1 MINFLRNLRR
11 NNMKNSKYI
20 TYSIGEIVL
29 VVIGILIALSINNWN
44 ENRKENKNEQLL
56 LEKLQTEHGYNL
68 DILTSDTSYIFG
80 ITESISAVYLN
91 LKEQNEDSDSIIAER
106 INDVLRITL
115 FEFSTEYLDRYI
127 NSSKVTNDEL
137 VTEFIELKE
146 LYSSLDLSS
155 KLTYDYK
162 MNKIIGWVE
171 ESLDFYNAEIEDV
184 NLLRNKVFINR
195 LIILESIEYGRLENF
210 KESIKKA
217 MKVDSLLATRL
228 SE

>member
-20 TYSIGEIVL
+20 TYAIGEIVL

-127 NSSKVTNDEL
+127 NTSKVTNDEL

>member
-1 MINFLRNLRR
+1 M
-11 NNMKNSKYI
+11 NSKYLK
-20 TYSIGEIVL
+20 YALGEIVL

-44 ENRKENKNEQLL
+44 ETRKENISERLL

-80 ITESISAVYLN
+80 IAESISAVYLN
-91 LKEQNEDSDSIIAER
+91 LKEQNKDSDSIISEK
-106 INDVLRITL
+106 INDVLRVIL

-127 NSSKVTNDEL
+127 NSSKVTKDEL
-137 VTEFIELKE
+137 VTELIELKE

-162 MNKIIGWVE
+162 MNKIIGWLE

-195 LIILESIEYGRLENF
+195 LIILESIEYGRQENF
-210 KESIKKA
+210 KECIEKA
-217 MKVDSLLATRL
+217 IKVDSLLTSRL
-228 SE
+228 N